1 MAVKTSFSLHRN
13 DLASLTALLAAAC
26 CAAPL
31 AASAEVTAD
40 FTQTA
45 AKFRPAL
52 HSSGFAPTF
61 NRRHS
66 SHWDE
71 HLKEMNFEYVR
82 SHDLGLVFA
91 K

>member
-1 MAVKTSFSLHRN
+1 MAAER
-13 DLASLTALLAAAC
+13 ALDGNPHVRFDVGDVVSACSKHSMLLAAC
-26 CAAPL
+26 CAAL
-31 AASAEVTAD
+31 AASADVTAD

-61 NRRHS
+61 NRRHD

-71 HLKEMNFEYVR
+71 QLKEMNFE
-82 SHDLGLVFA
+82 
-91 K
+91 